1 MAHACPVELTQ
12 LQPTRIGPP
21 TRLAELK
28 HMADFTWQFTEN
40 PADEQEG
47 PNDAG
52 IMTFTKDPLRNLIRE
67 TIQNSLDD
75 GANSGPVKI
84 DYQIQS
90 VPGQPVQCRASQ
102 KSPQKRRK
110 FSPQHRRR

>member
-1 MAHACPVELTQ
+1 MANL
-12 LQPTRIGPP
+12 
-21 TRLAELK
+21 
-28 HMADFTWQFTEN
+28 TWQFTEN
-40 PADEQEG
+40 PAGEQEG

-67 TIQNSLDD
+67 TIQNSLDA
-75 GANSGPVKI
+75 GTNSGPVKI

-90 VPGQPVQCRASQ
+90 VPGNLFNAEHL
-102 KSPQKRRK
+102 KTSPQKRRK